1 MNILFICT
9 TPYHI
14 MVSTNLKMTIY
25 KDCISDIVITDAI
38 SNYSLLIDNLKESG
52 IYRDVF
58 SYKRKDY
65 EDRSITPNNFF
76 YKFFLNLSLKIK
88 PYFTQVNIIFNDM
101 YDQILLP
108 TNYEWVKNQIVR
120 NYRKISEKKGK
131 NFSLYLFEDGTSA
144 YSKENKIFFEKL
156 KNGPAK
162 FLRNLT
168 VGEYKKTKGLYVFI
182 PDLMEW
188 KPNFP
193 VFSIEKFSK
202 KNINNLNIINKIF
215 KFDQSDD
222 KYDKDYIFF
231 EDCYFAD
238 GKDIGD
244 MEVMNDLIDIIGK
257 NEIYVK
263 IHPRNPINRFKEI
276 GVKTNTNTE
285 IPWEVIALNMN
296 LEDKVLITIS
306 SSAVL
311 NILSNI
317 NVRPKLIIMLTEY
330 EKVNKQFL
338 HEVASGFQMTL
349 ADINNDIIKRPKTY
363 TELAKLLTSI

>member
-1 MNILFICT
+1 MNVLFICT

-25 KDCISDIVITDAI
+25 KDYISDIVITDAI

-65 EDRSITPNNFF
+65 EDRSIKYNNFF

-88 PYFTQVNIIFNDM
+88 PYFTQVDIIFNDM

-120 NYRKISEKKGK
+120 NYRKIAEKKGN

-144 YSKENKIFFEKL
+144 YSKENKIFFDKL
-156 KNGPAK
+156 KNSPIK

-168 VGEYKKTKGLYVFI
+168 VGEYKRTKGLYVFI
-182 PDLMEW
+182 PNLMEW

-202 KNINNLNIINKIF
+202 NNI
-215 KFDQSDD
+215 
-222 KYDKDYIFF
+222 KYF
-231 EDCYFAD
+231 
-238 GKDIGD
+238 
-244 MEVMNDLIDIIGK
+244 L
-257 NEIYVK
+257 
-263 IHPRNPINRFKEI
+263 
-276 GVKTNTNTE
+276 
-285 IPWEVIALNMN
+285 
-296 LEDKVLITIS
+296 S
-306 SSAVL
+306 SSIPFE
-311 NILSNI
+311 IL
-317 NVRPKLIIMLTEY
+317 L
-330 EKVNKQFL
+330 
-338 HEVASGFQMTL
+338 
-349 ADINNDIIKRPKTY
+349 
-363 TELAKLLTSI
+363 